1 MKIRKKLENKEDIDL
16 NTFEDAIEVIRINEE
31 DIYKPNTNYK
41 NEIKNLLDESNLLI
55 IHPESRSINTRIE
68 IIKKFKNRIYL
79 VEAIDDKDFYKFSKN
94 FDKSTPDNIYKIIY
108 DFISTKAIFK
118 KTGIDNWFTKKSL
131 KQKKNEKDREKIEPI
146 RKNLE
151 KLQNKISFLLIAQTL
166 KQIRNLPGVLCYRK
180 ELFNDLCKALEEA
193 EYNNTSVYESM
204 KKIKNRKRKIG
215 RKIEGKCIGTTL
227 LVKGLE
233 FDTVAVLNVHEF
245 EDPKNLY
252 VALTRASHK
261 LIVFTNSSILSPYSK
276 QRNVK

>member
-118 KTGIDNWFTKKSL
+118 KTGIENWFTKKSL
-131 KQKKNEKDREKIEPI
+131 KQKK
-146 RKNLE
+146 
-151 KLQNKISFLLIAQTL
+151 
-166 KQIRNLPGVLCYRK
+166 
-180 ELFNDLCKALEEA
+180 
-193 EYNNTSVYESM
+193 M
-204 KKIKNRKRKIG
+204 
-215 RKIEGKCIGTTL
+215 RKIEK
-227 LVKGLE
+227 K
-233 FDTVAVLNVHEF
+233 
-245 EDPKNLY
+245 
-252 VALTRASHK
+252 
-261 LIVFTNSSILSPYSK
+261 
-276 QRNVK
+276 